1 MSDLDPFTPAEH
13 AHMARALELAERA
26 LYSSPPNPRV
36 GCVLVRDG
44 RIVGE
49 GWHEK
54 PGGPH
59 AEVLAI
65 ADAGERARGAT
76 AYVTLEPCNHFGRT
90 PPCVDAVINAGIAR
104 VVAAS
109 PDPNPIA
116 KGGADRLR
124 AAGIAVEFGLLADR
138 ARELNVGFFARIA
151 RGRPWVR
158 MKVAASL
165 DGQTALDNG
174 VSQWITG
181 PDARRDGHHFRARA
195 CAVLTGIGTV
205 KDDDPQLNVR
215 DVPTSR
221 QPPRVLIDSR
231 LDVPLDARILHGGGV
246 LIAAAREDRA
256 RIEALQAKGAEV
268 VVFPN
273 PLGKVELPDLF
284 AELARRGWNE
294 IHVEAGTKL
303 NGSLMR
309 EGLIDELV
317 VYLAPS
323 LLGESGRGMFNLP
336 VLTSLQQ
343 RVALEIRDARMI
355 GADLRVIA
363 RVVGRAATH

>member
-1 MSDLDPFTPAEH
+1 MSSAGTFTPAEH

-44 RIVGE
+44 QIVGE

-90 PPCVDAVINAGIAR
+90 PPCVDAVIRAGIAR
-104 VVAAS
+104 VVAAT

-124 AAGIAVEFGLLADR
+124 AAGIGVEFGLLAER
-138 ARELNVGFFARIA
+138 AHELNVGFYARIA

-165 DGQTALDNG
+165 DGGTALDNG
-174 VSQWITG
+174 LSQWITG
-181 PDARRDGHHFRARA
+181 PEARRDGHHFRARA

-215 DVPTSR
+215 DVPTER

-231 LDVPLDARILHGGGV
+231 LDVPLAARILQGGNV
-246 LIAAAREDRA
+246 LIAAARDDRA
-256 RIEALQAKGAEV
+256 RIEALQARGAEV

-273 PLGKVELPDLF
+273 PDGKVELADLF

-309 EGLIDELV
+309 EGLVDELV

-323 LLGESGRGMFNLP
+323 LLGDSARGMFNLP
-336 VLTSLQQ
+336 VFASLDE
-343 RVALEIRDARMI
+343 RVSLEIGDVRML
-355 GADLRVIA
+355 GRDLRVIA
-363 RVVGRAATH
+363 RVAARTPGA

>member
-1 MSDLDPFTPAEH
+1 
-13 AHMARALELAERA
+13 MARALEIAERA

-36 GCVLVRDG
+36 GCVLVRAG

-54 PGGPH
+54 PGGAH

-65 ADAGERARGAT
+65 ADAGAHARGAT

-90 PPCVDAVINAGIAR
+90 PPCVDAVIKAGIAR
-104 VVAAS
+104 VVAAT

-116 KGGADRLR
+116 RGGAARLR
-124 AAGIAVEFGLLADR
+124 AAGIDVDFGLLADR

-151 RGRPWVR
+151 RGRPWLR
-158 MKVAASL
+158 MKLAASL

-174 VSQWITG
+174 ASQWITG
-181 PDARRDGHHFRARA
+181 PQARRDGHHFRARA

-205 KDDDPQLNVR
+205 KDDDPQLTVR
-215 DVPTSR
+215 DVQTAR

-231 LDVPLDARILHGGGV
+231 LEVSLDARILQGGNV
-246 LIAAAREDRA
+246 LIAAAHDDRA
-256 RIEALQAKGAEV
+256 RVAALQALGAEV

-273 PLGKVELPDLF
+273 PHGKVELADLLG
-284 AELARRGWNE
+284 ELARRGWNE

-303 NGSLMR
+303 NGSLLR
-309 EGLIDELV
+309 AGLVDEIV

-323 LLGESGRGMFNLP
+323 LLGASGRGMFNLP
-336 VLTSLQQ
+336 ALTSLDQ
-343 RVALEIRDARMI
+343 RVQLEIRDACMI
-355 GADLRVIA
+355 GPDLRVIA
-363 RVVGRAATH
+363 RVIGR

>member
-1 MSDLDPFTPAEH
+1 
-13 AHMARALELAERA
+13 
-26 LYSSPPNPRV
+26 
-36 GCVLVRDG
+36 
-44 RIVGE
+44 
-49 GWHEK
+49 
-54 PGGPH
+54 
-59 AEVLAI
+59 
-65 ADAGERARGAT
+65 
-76 AYVTLEPCNHFGRT
+76 
-90 PPCVDAVINAGIAR
+90 
-104 VVAAS
+104 
-109 PDPNPIA
+109 
-116 KGGADRLR
+116 
-124 AAGIAVEFGLLADR
+124 
-138 ARELNVGFFARIA
+138 
-151 RGRPWVR
+151 
-158 MKVAASL
+158 MKIAASL

-215 DVPTSR
+215 DVPTNR

-231 LDVPLDARILHGGGV
+231 LEVSLDARILEGGDV

-256 RIEALQAKGAEV
+256 RIDALQARGAEV

-273 PLGKVELPDLF
+273 PQGKVELPDLF

-309 EGLIDELV
+309 EGLVDELV

-323 LLGESGRGMFNLP
+323 LLGECGRGMFNLP
-336 VLTSLQQ
+336 VFTSLQE

-355 GADLRVIA
+355 GTDLRVIA
-363 RVVGRAATH
+363 RVAGRSAAD